1 VWLNVAWFHIC
12 IHCQG
17 SLQVF
22 FLLQASPEQ
31 SKKQAEDADRA
42 MNKIKTNRQAE
53 QETAPEPKER
63 DGSEAEVAEAKVC
76 SGIAALVRKT
86 KQKSAGRA
94 IKDTLLQASPE
105 EIKKKQEDADRV
117 MMEILEEEQEAAVA
131 AAAVSQKKKQAKEGK
146 ERRNVDRQVGIKKVE
161 QGEEQSDDSET
172 EKNKTE
178 NVAAVEVAAG
188 LKDKAEEQE
197 WDGDDG
203 LLNESSALMAKQARE
218 AGAPAAGVGVE
229 AGSWPSP
236 LQANVEVAAIT
247 MSAAA
252 AEAELLFMSKFNFS
266 SGEAGE
272 KEAGVEAGASGVG
285 ENVFESIDT
294 ECKVCMHAPKS
305 HLFVPCGHMCV
316 CSSCASLIMA
326 NTKMCPIC
334 CTPASHVIKL
344 FL

>member
-1 VWLNVAWFHIC
+1 VWVNVAWFHIC

-42 MNKIKTNRQAE
+42 MNKNLEKNRQAE

-94 IKDTLLQASPE
+94 IKDTLHQASPE

-146 ERRNVDRQVGIKKVE
+146 ERRNADRQVGIEKVE
-161 QGEEQSDDSET
+161 QGEEQNDDSERT
-172 EKNKTE
+172 EARDESEKNKTE
-178 NVAAVEVAAG
+178 NVATVEVAAG

-203 LLNESSALMAKQARE
+203 LLNESSAKRKSRNGKKGGDQGASASKPALMVKQARE

-229 AGSWPSP
+229 AGSWPPP

-266 SGEAGE
+266 SGEAGIKANDKSEE
-272 KEAGVEAGASGVG
+272 KY
-285 ENVFESIDT
+285 DT
-294 ECKVCMHAPKS
+294 INKHIEFLNLPKFVCALRTH
-305 HLFVPCGHMCV
+305 VCV
-316 CSSCASLIMA
+316 
-326 NTKMCPIC
+326 
-334 CTPASHVIKL
+334 
-344 FL
+344 